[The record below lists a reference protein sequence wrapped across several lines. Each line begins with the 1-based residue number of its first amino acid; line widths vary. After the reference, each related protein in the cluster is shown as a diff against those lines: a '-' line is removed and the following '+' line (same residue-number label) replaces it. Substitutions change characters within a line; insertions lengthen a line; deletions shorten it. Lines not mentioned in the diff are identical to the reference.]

1 MLSTRSVRRF
11 ATPLV
16 LAASLVLGACSDDPT
31 EPEEEPEVQTLT
43 LTVGG
48 SSITIDKTTGAAS
61 GNLVVPAGTS
71 TVAAQWKRADGSNES
86 LITSDEFELRIVPTA
101 AANLTWTPTGAFGG
115 TLVVTG
121 LASNATTTAR
131 ASLLHKEEQHEDFG
145 PYTFTVRVQ

>member
-1 MLSTRSVRRF
+1 MLSMLFVRRV

-31 EPEEEPEVQTLT
+31 EPEDEPEVQSLT
-43 LTVGG
+43 LTVGA

-61 GNLVVPAGTS
+61 GNLVVPSGTS
-71 TVAAQWKRADGSNES
+71 TVTAQWKRADGSNEA
-86 LITSDEFELRIVPTA
+86 LISSDDYELRIVPTN
-101 AANLTWTPTGAFGG
+101 AANLTWTPAGAFGG

-121 LASNATTTAR
+121 LASNATTSAR
-131 ASLLHKEEQHEDFG
+131 VSLLHKKEQHEDFG